1 MNDEIVKIYNEDG
14 VYLNQM
20 ISKKEA
26 KQKNSFH
33 KAVHVWIM
41 IENKILIQ
49 QRSETKKIFPDK
61 LGYFCCW
68 PFD

>member
-26 KQKNSFH
+26 KQKNLFH

-49 QRSETKKIFPDK
+49 QRSEKYFQINGIF
-61 LGYFCCW
+61 LLLAI
-68 PFD
+68 